1 MMDLPYRTSKGELIS
16 SFNKPVTSKDSTHKK
31 VVLAKDGTRTKLIRF
46 WAKWYSDFTKHK
58 DNDRRERYR
67 ARHWSIKTKD
77 WKLAYKNKLQA
88 AYRSRKEL
96 W

>member
-46 WAKWYSDFTKHK
+46 
-58 DNDRRERYR
+58 
-67 ARHWSIKTKD
+67 
-77 WKLAYKNKLQA
+77 
-88 AYRSRKEL
+88 
-96 W
+96 